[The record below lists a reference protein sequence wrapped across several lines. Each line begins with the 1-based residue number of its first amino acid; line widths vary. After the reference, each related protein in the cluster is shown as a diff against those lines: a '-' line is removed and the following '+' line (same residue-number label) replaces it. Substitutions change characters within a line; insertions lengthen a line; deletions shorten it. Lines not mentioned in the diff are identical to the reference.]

1 MENIITAALIGL
13 ALSPSW
19 LCGLFSF
26 SMASI
31 HRRAAANFIVGRI
44 LGLCVLALLIAI
56 IGSNIPI
63 SPRVMYVAFGFLSV
77 IFGIWIVFLERS
89 SNAHA
94 CGLPGNNNNC
104 NNNLKLNKLGFW
116 MGFCRGATPCVK
128 VLPVIL
134 LFVGLNPLNAA
145 VIILVFALTSTI
157 YPIIGFISAN
167 VFKDILSK
175 RSEVKWLSA
184 AVMVII
190 GIYYIV
196 KGFGGCSI

>member
-19 LCGLFSF
+19 LCGFFSF

-31 HRRAAANFIVGRI
+31 HRHAAANFIVGRI
-44 LGLCVLALLIAI
+44 FGLCFLALLIGI

-63 SPRVMYVAFGFLSV
+63 SPKIMHVAFGVLSV
-77 IFGIWIVFLERS
+77 IFGVWIVFLERA

-94 CGLPGNNNNC
+94 CGLPNNNS
-104 NNNLKLNKLGFW
+104 NNPKMNKLGFG
-116 MGFCRGATPCVK
+116 MGFSRGATPCVK

-134 LFVGLNPLNAA
+134 LFVGLDTINAA
-145 VIILVFALTSTI
+145 AIILIFALTSTI

-167 VFKDILSK
+167 MFKDILSK

-184 AVMVII
+184 AVMIII
-190 GIYYIV
+190 GIYYII

>member
-19 LCGLFSF
+19 LCGFFSF

-44 LGLCVLALLIAI
+44 FGLCFLALLIGI

-63 SPRVMYVAFGFLSV
+63 SPKVMHVAFGFLSV
-77 IFGIWIVFLERS
+77 IFGVWIVFLERAN
-89 SNAHA
+89 NAHA
-94 CGLPGNNNNC
+94 CGLPDNNNNC
-104 NNNLKLNKLGFW
+104 NNNLKMNKLGFY
-116 MGFCRGATPCVK
+116 MGLSRGATPCVK

-145 VIILVFALTSTI
+145 AIILIFALTSTI

-184 AVMVII
+184 AVMIII
-190 GIYYIV
+190 GIYYII